1 MTITELQR
9 IQKLLGKITAICKD
23 LDGLDVMAAKEVRT
37 EIHYIVNEIA
47 DNLQKQVIKHTL

>member
-9 IQKLLGKITAICKD
+9 IQELLGKITNICKD
-23 LDGLDVMAAKEVRT
+23 LDGLDVIAAKEVRS